1 MAFSRQTM
9 SPKMALQQR
18 YASSRASLLIV
29 VVFTLINCILAA
41 TGSDTYFLFSA
52 SIPYYLA
59 FYGSLFCGLMP
70 EAYYT
75 PENGFDPSF
84 EFFDISALYVMLSI
98 AVIITLVY
106 GVFWFMSR
114 KEKHGW
120 LIAALVFFS
129 VDTIGMIAL
138 FGFSMDMLL
147 DVLMHAYV
155 IISLI
160 SGITAIPKL
169 KAARAEEEAIL
180 QAQAAE
186 EKADSNINNSDY
198 WE

>member
-1 MAFSRQTM
+1 M

-70 EAYYT
+70 EVYYT
-75 PENGFDPSF
+75 PESAFYSSFEF

-114 KEKHGW
+114 KEKYGW

-129 VDTIGMIAL
+129 VDTIVMIAL
-138 FGFSMDMLL
+138 FGFSVNMLL

-169 KAARAEEEAIL
+169 KAVRAEEEAIL

-198 WE
+198 GE

>member
-1 MAFSRQTM
+1 M

-70 EAYYT
+70 EVYYT
-75 PENGFDPSF
+75 PESGFDPSF
-84 EFFDISALYVMLSI
+84 EFFDISALYIMLSI

-114 KEKHGW
+114 KEKYEW
-120 LIAALVFFS
+120 LIAALIFFG

-138 FGFSMDMLL
+138 SGFSVDMLL

-169 KAARAEEEAIL
+169 KAVRAEEEAIL
-180 QAQAAE
+180 QAEVAE

-198 WE
+198 GE